1 MATIGSG
8 LAETY
13 VMGKIYKEKMK
24 KLIAQEEEVQ
34 GERRTNMNNIHT
46 TTKGSSSS
54 GCFSWLSKQQG
65 RKNSRISDTNEN
77 EAANT

>member
-13 VMGKIYKEKMK
+13 VMRKIYREKMK
-24 KLIAQEEEVQ
+24 KIAQEEEVQ
-34 GERRTNMNNIHT
+34 GERRTNMKNIHT
-46 TTKGSSSS
+46 TTKGSSS

-65 RKNSRISDTNEN
+65 RKNSRISNTNEN